1 MIWAIL
7 AAVGVPLWLC
17 AIAILTLVM
26 RNRAL
31 RKRPGNV
38 AVRVRLEGKSR
49 WMPGHGLWVS
59 DVFAYRGSPAAWQE
73 GLFWV
78 TAASARAADA
88 EERKPLRR
96 IGDEPVIATLTVD
109 DGGTTRQ
116 IDIAA
121 RASDARALLGPY
133 ADGRNPARELPVG

>member
-31 RKRPGNV
+31 RKRPGNI
-38 AVRVRLEGKSR
+38 AVRIRPEGKQR

-59 DVFAYRGSPAAWQE
+59 DVFAYRGSPAAWKE
-73 GLFWV
+73 GLLWV
-78 TAASARAADA
+78 TAASARPADA
-88 EERKPLRR
+88 EERKHLRR
-96 IGDEPVIATLTVD
+96 IGDEPVITTLTVTD
-109 DGGTTRQ
+109 AGTTRR
-116 IDIAA
+116 IDVAA
-121 RASDARALLGPY
+121 RASDARALLGPFGE
-133 ADGRNPARELPVG
+133 ARAGARETAAG